1 MRAIVVLA
9 YAVAT
14 MFFGAAAHAADR
26 ATPDEAKAMS
36 VKAAAFLKE
45 NGPEKA
51 FPAFQAKEGAWHD
64 RDLYVFVQDGKSV
77 MVSHGTNPA
86 LIGKPMLE
94 LKDVDGKP
102 FNREMAAVTGEGWV
116 SYKWQ
121 NPTTKAVE
129 PKSAY
134 IVRVGEYIVGVGAY
148 AN

>member
-9 YAVAT
+9 YAIAA
-14 MFFGAAAHAADR
+14 MFFSASAYAGDR

-36 VKAAAFLKE
+36 IKAAAFLKD

-51 FPAFQAKEGAWHD
+51 FPAFEKDAAWHD
-64 RDLYVFVQDGKSV
+64 RDLYVFVQDSKLV
-77 MVSHGTNPA
+77 MMSHGVNHA
-86 LIGKPMLE
+86 LIGKPMAG

-102 FNREMAAVTGEGWV
+102 FNLEMAAITEAGWIN
-116 SYKWQ
+116 YKWQ

-134 IVRVGEYIVGVGAY
+134 VVRVGEYLVGVGAY
-148 AN
+148 VN